1 MQLLHPFMPFITEEI
16 WHLLDNNTN
25 ENDTIMFTNWPEAYT
40 FDENIIDEIS
50 FILFELIFYHQ
61 IIKSTI

>member
-40 FDENIIDEIS
+40 FDENIIDEI
-50 FILFELIFYHQ
+50 
-61 IIKSTI
+61 